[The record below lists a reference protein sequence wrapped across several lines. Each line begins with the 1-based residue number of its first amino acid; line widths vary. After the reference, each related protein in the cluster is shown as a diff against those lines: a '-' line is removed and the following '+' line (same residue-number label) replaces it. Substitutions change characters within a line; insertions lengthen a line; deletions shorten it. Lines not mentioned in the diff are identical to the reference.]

1 MAASYSAVDAL
12 FECFVRDGGAP
23 GIAFGVTLGGR
34 LVHSGAFGSVCAEA
48 PAAAPNA
55 DSVFRVASM
64 TKSFTA
70 AAVLLLRDRGALSLD
85 ADIKTYLPEFNAS
98 GAPDGA
104 PPLTLRLLLS
114 MNAGLATDD
123 PWGDRQEDIDAA
135 AFGEMLARGFS
146 YIHAPGTRYEVHMT
160 LQRSSLLSLACIH
173 CFGMIFVSKYSNL
186 SYRYSIAGCE
196 SDMAHRSTLH

>member
-1 MAASYSAVDAL
+1 MAAPYSAVDAL
-12 FECFVRDGGAP
+12 FERFVRDGGAP
-23 GIAFGVTLGGR
+23 GIAFGITLGGR
-34 LVHSGAFGSVCAEA
+34 LVHSGAFGSVRVET
-48 PAAAPNA
+48 PAATPTA

-85 ADIKTYLPEFNAS
+85 ADIKTYLPEFNAA

-123 PWGDRQEDIDAA
+123 PWGDRLEDLDAA

-146 YIHAPGTRYEVHMT
+146 YIHAPGTRYEVC
-160 LQRSSLLSLACIH
+160 LILAI
-173 CFGMIFVSKYSNL
+173 SKIGARCS
-186 SYRYSIAGCE
+186 G
-196 SDMAHRSTLH
+196 H